1 MTYQWFRRRLW
12 RRLVTSVLAAAVAFS
27 PLVQAY
33 ASERGRHAVLV
44 VDANTGRVLYQRS
57 ADEPRF
63 PASLAKLMTLYLLF
77 EQLEQG
83 RLSLTTKIRLSAN
96 AVAAPPSNL
105 DVDAGTEIAVID
117 AIKALIV
124 KSANDVA
131 VAVAEHI
138 AGSEAEFAELMSRK
152 ARDLGMTGTVFR
164 NASGLP
170 DAGQVT
176 TARDMITLA
185 LRLHDQFPDQ
195 LPLFAT
201 RTFTWGGET
210 YRNHNTLLFRY
221 SGLNGMKTG
230 YIRAS
235 GFNLVASARRGRKH
249 VLAAYFGGRTAA
261 LRNAAVRTHLD
272 AGFAKASERKTRQP
286 GPMLVAHAKTPPPA
300 AQSKAAPAV
309 EHANTASEPGTPAF
323 SPPMTTAAAP
333 VPQPAARPPLA
344 EAAGVVVARVR
355 PVLAEGAAPAAEA
368 APQAPGGIEEL
379 LQRPEGTAP
388 RATAPGD
395 AASEDAAPAA
405 ASRAADVANPG
416 GALPGPFQVQVG
428 AYHTQDEAERQL
440 AWVRQRA
447 GSVIGA
453 RTSHLTQV
461 KLGEKVFFR
470 ARYGDF
476 DGRSAADHTCT
487 ELKRLDIDCLVARA
501 E

>member
-1 MTYQWFRRRLW
+1 MAYQSFRRRLW
-12 RRLVTSVLAAAVAFS
+12 RRLVTSVLAAAIAFS

-57 ADEPRF
+57 ADEPRY

-83 RLSLTTKIRLSAN
+83 RLSLTTKIRFSAN

-105 DVDAGTEIAVID
+105 DVDEGTEIAVID
-117 AIKALIV
+117 AIKALVV

-138 AGSEAEFAELMSRK
+138 AGSEEAFAELMSRK

-185 LRLHDQFPDQ
+185 VRLHDQFPTQ
-195 LPLFAT
+195 FPLFAT
-201 RTFTWGGET
+201 RTFTWGSET

-221 SGLNGMKTG
+221 GGLDGMKTG

-235 GFNLVASARRGRKH
+235 GFNLVASARRGKKH

-272 AGFAKASERKTRQP
+272 AGFAKASVTKTRRP

-300 AQSKAAPAV
+300 AQSKAPPAV
-309 EHANTASEPGTPAF
+309 EHAKTAAEPVAPPIT
-323 SPPMTTAAAP
+323 PPMTAAAVP
-333 VPQPAARPPLA
+333 VPQTAARPPLA
-344 EAAGVVVARVR
+344 GVPGVVVARVR
-355 PVLAEGAAPAAEA
+355 PVLADGAAPAPEA
-368 APQAPGGIEEL
+368 APQAPGGIEDL
-379 LQRPEGTAP
+379 LQRPEGTPPPPAAP
-388 RATAPGD
+388 RD
-395 AASEDAAPAA
+395 AALEDAAPAP
-405 ASRAADVANPG
+405 ASGAADVANPG
-416 GALPGPFQVQVG
+416 AFQVQVG
-428 AYHTQDEAERQL
+428 AYLTQDEAERQL

-447 GSVIGA
+447 GSVLGVRA
-453 RTSHLTQV
+453 SHLTQV
-461 KLGEKVFFR
+461 KLGAKVFFR

-476 DGRSAADHTCT
+476 DGRSAADHACT
-487 ELKRLDIDCLVARA
+487 ELKRLDIDCLVAKA